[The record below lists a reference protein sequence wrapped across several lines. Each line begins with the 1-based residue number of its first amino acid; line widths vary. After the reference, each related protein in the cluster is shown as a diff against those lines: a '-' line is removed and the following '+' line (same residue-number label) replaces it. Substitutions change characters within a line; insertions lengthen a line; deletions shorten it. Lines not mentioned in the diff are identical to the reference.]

1 MRIVSLLSGATELVA
16 ALGMGGHLVGR
27 SHECDF
33 PEWVKRLPVCT
44 GPTFDVSGTSLE
56 IDGRVRDMLRA
67 GQPLYRVDGQLLSRL
82 APDVVIAQAHCE
94 VCAAGPEDI
103 RRASCDSPAP
113 MAARVAE
120 LTAGNLGEMF
130 EAFIRVARAIDCEE
144 RGRQL
149 VIELRS
155 RLDRISHSLLG
166 SRQPSVE
173 CLEWID
179 PVFPMGNWSPELV
192 AIAGGVTRLGAPGR
206 HSAATEWDRVREV
219 DPDYLIIAPCG
230 FDLART
236 RGEMPTMQR
245 RPGWPRLRAVRAGQV
260 FIADGNRYFN
270 RSGPSVVE
278 TAEIIAEILHPAVFP
293 PVHREL
299 AWELHSDAEPHQVA
313 GRSSGVSGSSVP
325 TI

>member
-1 MRIVSLLSGATELVA
+1 MRIISLLSGATELVA
-16 ALGMGGHLVGR
+16 ALGMGEHLVGR

-56 IDGRVRDMLRA
+56 IDGHVRDMLRQ
-67 GQPLYRVDGQLLSRL
+67 GQPLYRVEGQLLAQL

-103 RRASCDSPAP
+103 RRASCDSPVP
-113 MAARVAE
+113 MTARVAE

-144 RGRQL
+144 RGRQF
-149 VIELRS
+149 VTQLRS
-155 RLDRISHSLLG
+155 RLDGITRAIRGL
-166 SRQPSVE
+166 RQPSVE

-192 AIAGGVTRLGAPGR
+192 AIAGGMTHLGAPGK
-206 HSAATEWDRVREV
+206 HSAATEWERVREV
-219 DPDYLIIAPCG
+219 DPEFLIIAPCG

-236 RGEMPTMQR
+236 RLEMPTMQR
-245 RPGWPRLRAVRAGQV
+245 RPGWRQLRAVRTGQV
-260 FIADGNRYFN
+260 FLADGNRYFN

-278 TAEIIAEILHPAVFP
+278 TAEIIAQILHPTVFP
-293 PVHREL
+293 PAHRDR
-299 AWELHSDAEPHQVA
+299 AWEIYGDDESVQVA

-325 TI
+325 TM